1 MTYNNG
7 FNPTKYSNRKIH
19 TYQKRNANAFLE
31 FILILF
37 SALIRTMKKESIVM
51 GVRVTISLSCLAGVF
66 SVVHFVEA
74 GVLGVFGA
82 IVISLALLGLVTF
95 CFAGEE

>member
-1 MTYNNG
+1 MTYNNE
-7 FNPTKYSNRKIH
+7 FNPKKYSNRKIH
-19 TYQKRNANAFLE
+19 TYQKNIAIAFLE
-31 FILILF
+31 FIFVLLGT
-37 SALIRTMKKESIVM
+37 LIRTMKKESVVM
-51 GVRVTISLSCLAGVF
+51 GVRVIIALSCLAGVF